1 VRTTVLGLALMIGG
15 CAVDTATTSQD
26 AEVPP
31 QVCELAAGLPP
42 ENLCSLICDPDA
54 LKAAMRLR
62 GDVIGRCYEFDCVM
76 PDSSRV
82 SVGICLLP
90 QPDFAHP
97 SLPQYVGASAEPSS

>member
-1 VRTTVLGLALMIGG
+1 LALWGSG
-15 CAVDTATTSQD
+15 CAVETATSTQA

-31 QVCELAAGLPP
+31 QICELAAGLPP
-42 ENLCSLICDPDA
+42 ENLCSLICDPEA
-54 LKAAMRLR
+54 LEGAMRER

-90 QPDFAHP
+90 EQDFAHP
-97 SLPQYVGASAEPSS
+97 PLPQYVGVSAEPSS